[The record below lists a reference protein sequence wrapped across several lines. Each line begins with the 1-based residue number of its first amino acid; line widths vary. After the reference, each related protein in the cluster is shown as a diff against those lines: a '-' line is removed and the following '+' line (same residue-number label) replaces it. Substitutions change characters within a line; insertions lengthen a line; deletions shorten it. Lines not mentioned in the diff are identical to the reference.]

1 MRCTCPAPLCSPP
14 TSPIPLLHLQRV
26 YSSACRPVCRDLD
39 SIELTGANVHEA
51 VQQRLRLVQSRSGA
65 QAPHAEDSGGGDWRA
80 ALAEAMVAE
89 RQSEAA
95 AQQQQL
101 GSGAGED
108 IDERG
113 WLPK

>member
-1 MRCTCPAPLCSPP
+1 M
-14 TSPIPLLHLQRV
+14 
-26 YSSACRPVCRDLD
+26 CRDLD

-95 AQQQQL
+95 AQQL

-113 WLPK
+113 WPK